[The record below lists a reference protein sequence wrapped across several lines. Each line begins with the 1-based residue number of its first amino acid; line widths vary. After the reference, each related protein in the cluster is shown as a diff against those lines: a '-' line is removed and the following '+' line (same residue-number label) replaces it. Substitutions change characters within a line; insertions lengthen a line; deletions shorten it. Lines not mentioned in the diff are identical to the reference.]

1 MDFQRARSSEEKN
14 KRLDQ
19 IKKAAITLF
28 DTCTYQDITLSK
40 IGEEIDF
47 TRANLYKYV
56 SNKEDIYLHVLID
69 ELNELVAEMEQ
80 ELRRDMPLTAVD
92 FSRAWAAILIRHPR
106 FMKLL
111 SILFT
116 IIEPNATLE
125 ALIEFK
131 NNLQHGKQAMYGIIQ
146 HNFRSMTHADI
157 LKLLD
162 YAFSFIISR
171 YPFSYPTPKQVDATK
186 LSNSQYEFP
195 SFQETFSELCV
206 LIIHQYAHPRQ

>member
-1 MDFQRARSSEEKN
+1 MDFQRARSIDEKN
-14 KRLDQ
+14 KRLYQ

-28 DTCTYQDITLSK
+28 DTSTYQDITLSK

-56 SNKEDIYLHVLID
+56 SNKEEIYLYVLID
-69 ELNELVAEMEQ
+69 ELNDLVAEMET
-80 ELRRDMPLTAVD
+80 ELVRDMPLSAVD
-92 FSRAWAAILIRHPR
+92 FSRAWATILTRHPR

-116 IIEPNATLE
+116 IIEPNATLD

-131 NNLQHGKQAMYGIIQ
+131 NNLQHGKQAMYGMIQ
-146 HNFRSMTHADI
+146 HNFPSMQHEDI

-162 YAFSFIISR
+162 YAFSFIIAR
-171 YPFSYPTPKQVDATK
+171 YPMSYPTDKQIEATIR
-186 LSNSQYEFP
+186 STSYYEFP
-195 SFQETFSELCV
+195 AFQETFAEL
-206 LIIHQYAHPRQ
+206 LTLMIGNQTAGD